1 MCNFNTLAGS
11 TNLSEILMIYIYIY
25 ICVCVYEK
33 ILRKREKLLSCIR
46 NKI

>member
-25 ICVCVYEK
+25 VCVNEK
-33 ILRKREKLLSCIR
+33 ISRKREK
-46 NKI
+46 